1 MTVQSKDELRSKL
14 LSARNT
20 MQAEDARRRSAQI
33 FHLLSSLP
41 EFIEARFI
49 HTYVSSKKNEVDTR
63 SVIEAALE
71 KGTRVAVPIAEKER
85 PLLRHSEI
93 FSMNDLAAGAF
104 GILEPHKITP
114 INLNEV
120 EAVLVPVIGVDRS
133 GTRLGFG
140 GGYYDSFLRHVSC
153 TKIALAYDF
162 QVMSGLPREQHDE
175 PVTIIVTESEI
186 IHCR

>member
-1 MTVQSKDELRSKL
+1 MTARNKDELRSEL
-14 LSARNT
+14 LNARNT
-20 MQAEDARRRSAQI
+20 MKAEDARRKSMQI
-33 FHLLSSLP
+33 LNLLSSLP
-41 EFIEARFI
+41 EFVEARFI

-63 SVIEAALE
+63 SVIEVAFE
-71 KGTRVAVPIAEKER
+71 KGKRVAVPIAEKKR

-93 FSMNDLAAGAF
+93 LSMNDLAAGAF
-104 GILEPHKITP
+104 GILEPTKITP
-114 INLNEV
+114 INLNEI
-120 EAVLVPVIGVDRS
+120 EAVLIPVIGVDHS

-162 QVMSGLPREQHDE
+162 QVVPELPREQHDE
-175 PVTIIVTESEI
+175 PVTIIITESEI

>member
-1 MTVQSKDELRSKL
+1 MK
-14 LSARNT
+14 
-20 MQAEDARRRSAQI
+20 AEDARRKSAQI

-41 EFIEARFI
+41 EFVEARFL
-49 HTYVSSKKNEVDTR
+49 HTYVSSKKNEADTR
-63 SVIEAALE
+63 PIIASAFE
-71 KGTRVAVPIAEKER
+71 KGVRVAVPIADKER

-93 FSMNDLAAGAF
+93 FSMDDLAIGAF
-104 GILEPHKITP
+104 GIMEPHKITP
-114 INLNEV
+114 INLNEIEV
-120 EAVLVPVIGVDRS
+120 VLVPVVGVDRS

-162 QVMSGLPREQHDE
+162 QVVQELPREQHDE
-175 PVTIIVTESEI
+175 LVSMIVTESEI